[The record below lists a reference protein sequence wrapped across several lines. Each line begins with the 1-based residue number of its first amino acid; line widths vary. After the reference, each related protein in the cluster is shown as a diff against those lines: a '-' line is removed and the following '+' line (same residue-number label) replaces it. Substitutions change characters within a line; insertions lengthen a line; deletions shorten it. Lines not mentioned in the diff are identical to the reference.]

1 MVRFNRGGKF
11 VMKRAQH
18 AANGKLMPRR
28 AAGMHSDIEGA
39 CRYYL
44 RYRLPDGRRVY
55 DPVGESSIEA
65 LAAANRKEIEL
76 FAALRS
82 AEVAKP
88 DTPQVA
94 PSRVK
99 VDNAIGQY
107 LCNFASPDQRT
118 TFLAYRRALDIFR
131 EACTCEYVDQ
141 ITVDCVRS
149 FVARLRGEFD
159 QDTVY
164 HRYHYVEFFLGKHGK
179 NNLLL
184 KSERPKKRPVD
195 EDGTDLATYEVGGV
209 AGLVAAAETERDR
222 LVVLIPSE
230 SGLRKDEVAHLE
242 KADILDGQII
252 VRSHKMQYRRWK
264 TKTGRG
270 RTVDVPRWLTDR
282 IKAWIATLSERQ
294 SLFFVTEDGNPDRH
308 LEYLVNELAAKAGVK
323 VPVTASGQPQPFH
336 GLRSYWAIQ
345 RLRQGH
351 DLNTVRRWGGWKDL
365 KVMLRYLA
373 KARGI
378 SDDARRLLDGGQDGK
393 VA

>member
-1 MVRFNRGGKF
+1 MR
-11 VMKRAQH
+11 
-18 AANGKLMPRR
+18 
-28 AAGMHSDIEGA
+28 SDIEGA

-76 FAALRS
+76 FAALRN
-82 AEVAKP
+82 AEVAEP
-88 DTPQVA
+88 DAPQVV
-94 PSRVK
+94 PSRVN

-107 LCNFASPDQRT
+107 LSNFASPDQRT
-118 TFLAYRRALDIFR
+118 TFLAYRRALAIFR

-141 ITVDCVRS
+141 ITMDCVRS
-149 FVARLRGEFD
+149 FMARLRGDFD

-184 KSERPKKRPVD
+184 KSDRPKKRPVD

-209 AGLVAAAETERDR
+209 ASLVAAAETERDR
-222 LVVLIPSE
+222 LVLLITSE

-252 VRSHKMQYRRWK
+252 VRSHKIQYRRWK

-294 SLFFVTEDGNPDRH
+294 SLLFVTEDGNPDRH

-323 VPVTASGQPQPFH
+323 VPVTSSGQPQPFH